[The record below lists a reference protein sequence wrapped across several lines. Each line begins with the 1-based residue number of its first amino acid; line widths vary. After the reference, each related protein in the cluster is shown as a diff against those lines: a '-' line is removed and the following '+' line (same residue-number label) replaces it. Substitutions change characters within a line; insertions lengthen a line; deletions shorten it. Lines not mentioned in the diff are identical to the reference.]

1 MPALFLSYR
10 RADSAAWCT
19 RLGGHLNLRFG
30 EDIVFRDV
38 DDLAPGVRWHR
49 EIDAALRGAR
59 VVLVLIG
66 PKWFA
71 PRQRARLADPRDV
84 LRREIAAALASPRRK
99 VIPVLL
105 GGARLPDAAALPR
118 PLRPLLEW
126 QACPLRDAHWRSDV
140 ATLVERLR
148 QLVPALRRLTLA
160 QVHAELWQQQ
170 ERYFELLDAAPA
182 RALAQARRTLR
193 TLDRVCPRHPQDVD
207 LQLTRG
213 YSHKNVAQAL
223 QRLGHDTEA
232 GAALDAAERTFR
244 TALAER
250 PADAGAWNGLG
261 SVLALRGRLREAL
274 RCVDKA
280 LKLAPGYPAALHDR
294 AQLLARLGR
303 PRA

>member
-10 RADSAAWCT
+10 RADSAAWCA
-19 RLGGHLNLRFG
+19 RLGEHLNLRFG
-30 EDIVFRDV
+30 ADLVFRDV
-38 DDLAPGVRWHR
+38 DDLAPGMRWQR
-49 EIDAALRGAR
+49 EIEAALRGTQ

-99 VIPVLL
+99 VIPVLV
-105 GGARLPDAAALPR
+105 GGARLPAAEALPR
-118 PLRPLLEW
+118 PLRSLLAW
-126 QACPLRDAHWRSDV
+126 QACPLRDAHWRRDV
-140 ATLVERLR
+140 TVLVERLR
-148 QLVPALRRLTLA
+148 ELVPALRRGTLA
-160 QVHAELWQQQ
+160 EIHTELWQQQ
-170 ERYFELLDAAPA
+170 ERYFALLDATPA
-182 RALAQARRTLR
+182 RALAQAQRTLR
-193 TLDRVCPRHPQDVD
+193 LLDRVCPRHPQDGD

-223 QRLGHDTEA
+223 QRLGRGDEA
-232 GAALDAAERTFR
+232 GAALDTAERTFR

-280 LKLAPGYPAALHDR
+280 LKLQPDYPAAQADR
-294 AQLLARLGR
+294 AQLLAALGR
-303 PRA
+303 G